1 MKMCQVLGVTKS
13 GYYHWRKRPKSE
25 QRKKKE
31 ALTREVKRVFVE
43 SKERY
48 GSPKITQVLVQQGIH
63 TTQKNVSRIM

>member
-1 MKMCQVLGVTKS
+1 MCQVLGVTKS